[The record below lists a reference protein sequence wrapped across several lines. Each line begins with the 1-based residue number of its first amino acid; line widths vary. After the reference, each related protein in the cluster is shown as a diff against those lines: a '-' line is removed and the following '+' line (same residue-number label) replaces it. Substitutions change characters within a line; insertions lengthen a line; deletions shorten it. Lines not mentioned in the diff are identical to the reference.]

1 MVPLATVEAAPKGPP
16 PLPPG
21 HVEVK
26 FAADIGGDV
35 QGRLMLAWE
44 RLARETMGVKV
55 ELYKAGKE
63 DDLKRRRDMTTE
75 DRQRL

>member
-1 MVPLATVEAAPKGPP
+1 MVTLPTVDDPP
-16 PLPPG
+16 AKSTALPPY
-21 HVEVK
+21 HVEIK
-26 FAADIGGDV
+26 FGPRVTSDT

-44 RLARETMGVKV
+44 RLARETMGVPV
-55 ELYKAGKE
+55 ELYKHVME